1 MRVIAESPGADDA
14 GGGWGLLLVRLALAW
29 SAGIVAGAWV
39 GVLWLWLVAGC
50 LLCVASAVL
59 VCRGETYR
67 RSSARRRLVHA
78 AALAALGCVAA
89 SWLIVQRD
97 YTDAHT
103 AARYIHD
110 EGAIVRVAG
119 RIASPPRDVVPE
131 QGPFGAFNYRD
142 PGTLFE
148 LDLERIDAGTGWEQC
163 TGTIL
168 VRIKQ
173 HDHRPELGQDIE
185 AVGWLSTI
193 GPTQNPGEFDYAAYL
208 KREGVLG
215 RMTLMRRGN
224 WRPLGPPPRYTFTG
238 LRRWLGDEAAHSLRR
253 GLPHNPQQTGLLEA
267 LLLGRR
273 TGDIDEL
280 SDAFRAVGL
289 AHVLSISGAHLGIL
303 LLLVW
308 GLGRLLIGRPT
319 AVAWLVMAVLVLFLL
334 VVPWRTPIVRAA
346 IMAGVFCVGYG
357 FGRRLRGVEML
368 AGAAL
373 IVLVW
378 KPQDLFTAGFQL
390 SFGAVGGLLL
400 FARPVSLR
408 MWPEPTVQLYHPTAA
423 QQGWRWFVD
432 FVSVSV
438 VAFLVAVPLVM
449 YHFKLLSPLAALLS
463 MFALPVLTALLGVG
477 YLKILL
483 GLLVPSAS
491 SLLALPTAWLADS
504 LVALV
509 DQSRRMPAASVPLMN
524 QPSIAWTA
532 AALAVVVAWMAGG
545 FGQRRAAGLVA
556 VVLVVGWAV
565 LEQRSHDGPA
575 FTERPPAMEVVMFGV
590 GDGSCYLLRSG
601 GEAAMY
607 DCGSQ
612 EFLRIGERS
621 IVPALQELG
630 VHRLSFVMLSHPDLD
645 HFAGV
650 LDVIDAVEV
659 GRVLVSAE
667 VIREAEQVPSGSA
680 GYLLRSLRER
690 GIEPMIVGAG
700 WSEPFGEARL
710 DVLWPEPG
718 FESDRNNNHSLVL
731 RAEAA
736 GMRMLLNGDIQG
748 EAIDALLA
756 QGADLRAD
764 VTDLAHHGSWVDPS
778 PAWFEAVSPRLVL
791 QSSGPRR
798 PERDRWAGYLQEQG
812 VSRLATDA
820 VGMVRIAFTHDGR
833 LVWTSHRGGG
843 GDMQVRAE
851 EDDGR

>member
-1 MRVIAESPGADDA
+1 MLAESPGADEA
-14 GGGWGLLLVRLALAW
+14 RGGWGSLLVRLALAW
-29 SAGIVAGAWV
+29 SAGLIAGGWV
-39 GVLWLWLVAGC
+39 GVFWLWFGLGL
-50 LLCVASAVL
+50 LLCLCGAVL
-59 VCRGETYR
+59 LLRRETYG
-67 RSSARRRLVHA
+67 RSSARRRLARGV
-78 AALAALGCVAA
+78 ALAALGCVAA
-89 SWLIVQRD
+89 AWLIVQRD
-97 YTDAHT
+97 YTAAHT
-103 AARYIHD
+103 AARYIND

-119 RIASPPRDVVPE
+119 RIASPPRDVVSE

-148 LDLERIDAGTGWEQC
+148 LDLQRIDTGGGWEDC
-163 TGTIL
+163 SGTIL

-173 HDHRPELGQDIE
+173 HDHRPMLGQRIE
-185 AVGWLSTI
+185 ATGWLSTI

-208 KREGVLG
+208 KSQGVLG

-224 WRPLGPPPRYTFTG
+224 WEPLGPPPQYTFTG
-238 LRRWLGDEAAHSLRR
+238 LRRWLGDEAAISLRR
-253 GLPHNPQQTGLLEA
+253 GLPHDPQQTGLLEA

-280 SDAFRAVGL
+280 SDSFRAVGL

-319 AVAWLVMAVLVLFLL
+319 VVAWGVMAVLVLFLL

-378 KPQDLFTAGFQL
+378 KPGDLFTAGFQL

-408 MWPEPTVQLYHPTAA
+408 LWPEPTVQLFHPTAA

-432 FVSVSV
+432 FVAVSV

-463 MFALPVLTALLGVG
+463 MFALPVLTGLLGVG

-483 GLLVPSAS
+483 GVLLPSAS
-491 SLLALPTAWLADS
+491 SLLAMPTAWLADS

-524 QPSIAWTA
+524 QPTIAWTA
-532 AALAVVVAWMAGG
+532 AALAVVVAWLAGR
-545 FGQRRAAGLVA
+545 FDHRRVAGLLA
-556 VVLVVGWAV
+556 LVLVIGWAV
-565 LEQRSHDGPA
+565 LEQRPHDGQA
-575 FTERPPAMEVVMFGV
+575 VTERPPAMEVVMFGV

-601 GEAAMY
+601 GETAMY

-630 VHRLSFVMLSHPDLD
+630 VQRLAFVMLSHPDLD

-650 LDVIDAVEV
+650 LDVVDAMAVD
-659 GRVLVSAE
+659 RVIVSAE
-667 VIREAEQVPSGSA
+667 VLREAESAPRGSA
-680 GYLLRSLRER
+680 GYLVEQLRSR
-690 GIEPMIVGAG
+690 GIEPEVAGQG
-700 WSEPFGEARL
+700 WSETLGQARL
-710 DVLWPEPG
+710 DILWPAPD
-718 FESDRNNNHSLVL
+718 FESDHNNNHSLVL
-731 RAEAA
+731 RAEA
-736 GMRMLLNGDIQG
+736 GGQRMLLNGDIQG
-748 EAIDALLA
+748 EAIDALLSA
-756 QGADLRAD
+756 GVDLRAE
-764 VTDLAHHGSWVDPS
+764 VTDLAHHGSWVDES
-778 PAWFEAVSPRLVL
+778 PAWFAAVLPRLVL

-798 PERDRWAGYLQEQG
+798 PERDRWAGYLRERNIP
-812 VSRLATDA
+812 RLATDA
-820 VGMVRIAFTHDGR
+820 TGMVRIAFTEEGR
-833 LVWTSHRGGG
+833 LVWETHRGGG
-843 GDMQVRAE
+843 GALEAIVTDEPER
-851 EDDGR
+851 